1 MLHAR
6 GRRLAACRIVCTTR
20 FSARRR
26 AMRRF
31 VQAIA
36 ADAVP
41 PMLSRDIAVALAD
54 APPRYNIASGGDALA
69 LLMRDGDVVVDTLR
83 WGLVPRWSK
92 LPETAYSTITA
103 RLDRAPTSRIFARP
117 WASHRCVVPMNGYY
131 KWDRSGARPVP
142 HFIQSRS
149 GELLF
154 AAGLWDLWERE
165 PPPLAS
171 FALLTM
177 PNRAIP
183 RPLSPDGP
191 LFLPASSIPAWLA
204 HAAPDP
210 ARIAATPQPALETY
224 SVSKR
229 IRSRDVD
236 DYTLL
241 EPAPPD
247 APEDLDDALDP
258 DDDAD
263 DD

>member
-1 MLHAR
+1 
-6 GRRLAACRIVCTTR
+6 
-20 FSARRR
+20 
-26 AMRRF
+26 MRRF

-36 ADAVP
+36 VEAGPTDLPVTIANALSDA
-41 PMLSRDIAVALAD
+41 A
-54 APPRYNIASGGDALA
+54 PRYNIASNGDALV
-69 LLMRDGDVVVDTLR
+69 LLMRDGEVAVDTLR

-103 RLDRAPTSRIFARP
+103 RLNRAPTSRIYARP
-117 WASHRCVVPMNGYY
+117 WASRRCVVPMNGYY

-142 HFIQSRS
+142 HFIQARS

-154 AAGLWDLWERE
+154 AAGVWDLWERE
-165 PPPLAS
+165 LPPLAS

-177 PNRAIP
+177 PNTAIP

-191 LFLPASSIPAWLA
+191 LFLPGSKLSAWLTDP
-204 HAAPDP
+204 APDP
-210 ARIAATPQPALETY
+210 ARIAGTPQPELEAY
-224 SVSKR
+224 PVSKR

-247 APEDLDDALDP
+247 APDETDDDFDP
-258 DDDAD
+258 DGDVDED
-263 DD
+263 

>member
-1 MLHAR
+1 
-6 GRRLAACRIVCTTR
+6 
-20 FSARRR
+20 
-26 AMRRF
+26 MRRF
-31 VQAIA
+31 VQAVA
-36 ADAVP
+36 SDAVP
-41 PMLSRDIAVALAD
+41 AALAPDIRSALSD
-54 APPRYNIASGGDALA
+54 APPRYNIASNGEALV
-69 LLMRDGDVVVDTLR
+69 LVLHDGEVVVDTLR

-103 RLDRAPTSRIFARP
+103 RLNRAPTSRIYARP
-117 WASHRCVVPMNGYY
+117 WASRRCVVPMNGYY

-154 AAGLWDLWERE
+154 AAGVWDLWERE

-177 PNRAIP
+177 PNTAIP
-183 RPLSPDGP
+183 PPLSPDGP
-191 LFLPASSIPAWLA
+191 LFLPASNILDWLSDP
-204 HAAPDP
+204 APDP
-210 ARIAATPQPALETY
+210 ARIAGTPQPALEAY
-224 SVSKR
+224 PVSKR

-247 APEDLDDALDP
+247 DADP
-258 DDDAD
+258 VDDDAD
-263 DD
+263 PDADIDDD

>member
-1 MLHAR
+1 
-6 GRRLAACRIVCTTR
+6 
-20 FSARRR
+20 
-26 AMRRF
+26 MRRF

-41 PMLSRDIAVALAD
+41 AGLSPGIASALSD
-54 APPRYNIASGGDALA
+54 APPRYNIASDGDALA
-69 LLMRDGDVVVDTLR
+69 LRMDDGEVTADTLR

-103 RLDRAPTSRIFARP
+103 RLNRAPTSRIYARP
-117 WASHRCVVPMNGYY
+117 WASRRCVVPMNGYY

-149 GELLF
+149 GQLLF

-165 PPPLAS
+165 LPPLAS

-177 PNRAIP
+177 PNAAIP

-191 LFLPASSIPAWLA
+191 LFLPAASILAWLSGP
-204 HAAPDP
+204 APDP
-210 ARIAATPQPALETY
+210 VTIAGTPQPALEAY
-224 SVSKR
+224 PVSRR

-247 APEDLDDALDP
+247 APEDP
-258 DDDAD
+258 DDGFDPED
-263 DD
+263 DVDGD

>member
-1 MLHAR
+1 
-6 GRRLAACRIVCTTR
+6 
-20 FSARRR
+20 
-26 AMRRF
+26 MRRF

-36 ADAVP
+36 TDTVP
-41 PMLSRDIAVALAD
+41 DVLPVEIGAALSD
-54 APPRYNIASGGDALA
+54 APPRYNIASNSDALV
-69 LLMRDGDVVVDTLR
+69 LLMHDGEVAVDTLR

-103 RLDRAPTSRIFARP
+103 RLNRAPSSRIYARP
-117 WASHRCVVPMNGYY
+117 WASRRCVVPMNGYY

-154 AAGLWDLWERE
+154 AAGVWDLWERE

-177 PNRAIP
+177 PNTAIP

-191 LFLPASSIPAWLA
+191 LFLPAANVLDWLSDP
-204 HAAPDP
+204 APDP
-210 ARIAATPQPALETY
+210 AQIAGTPQPELEAY
-224 SVSKR
+224 PVSKR

-241 EPAPPD
+241 EPAAPD
-247 APEDLDDALDP
+247 APDETDDDVDP
-258 DDDAD
+258 DGDVDED
-263 DD
+263 

>member
-1 MLHAR
+1 
-6 GRRLAACRIVCTTR
+6 
-20 FSARRR
+20 
-26 AMRRF
+26 MRRF
-31 VQAIA
+31 VQAVA

-41 PMLSRDIAVALAD
+41 DEVSREVASVLSD
-54 APPRYNIASGGDALA
+54 ASPRYNIASNGDALV
-69 LLMRDGDVVVDTLR
+69 LVMRDGAMEVDTLR

-103 RLDRAPTSRIFARP
+103 RLHRAPSSRIYARP
-117 WASHRCVVPMNGYY
+117 WASRRCVVPMNGYY

-154 AAGLWDLWERE
+154 AAGVWDLWDRE

-177 PNRAIP
+177 ANTAIP

-191 LFLPASSIPAWLA
+191 LFLPASKLRAWLA
-204 HAAPDP
+204 DPAPDP
-210 ARIAATPQPALETY
+210 AQIAATPQPALEAY
-224 SVSKR
+224 PVSKR

-241 EPAPPD
+241 EPAVHD
-247 APEDLDDALDP
+247 APDDPGDGFDP
-258 DDDAD
+258 DEDVDAD
-263 DD
+263 

>member
-1 MLHAR
+1 
-6 GRRLAACRIVCTTR
+6 
-20 FSARRR
+20 
-26 AMRRF
+26 MRRF

-41 PMLSRDIAVALAD
+41 GALSADIGVALSD
-54 APPRYNIASGGDALA
+54 APPRYNIASNGDARV
-69 LLMRDGDVVVDTLR
+69 LLMHDGEVAVDTLR

-103 RLDRAPTSRIFARP
+103 RLNRAPTSRIYARP
-117 WASHRCVVPMNGYY
+117 WASRRCVVPMNGYY

-142 HFIQSRS
+142 HFIQARS

-154 AAGLWDLWERE
+154 AAGVWDLWERE
-165 PPPLAS
+165 LPPLAS

-177 PNRAIP
+177 PNTAIP

-191 LFLPASSIPAWLA
+191 LFLPASKLFAWLSDP
-204 HAAPDP
+204 APDP
-210 ARIAATPQPALETY
+210 TRIAGTPQPELEAY
-224 SVSKR
+224 PVSKR

-247 APEDLDDALDP
+247 APDETDDDFDP
-258 DDDAD
+258 DGDVDED
-263 DD
+263 

>member
-1 MLHAR
+1 
-6 GRRLAACRIVCTTR
+6 
-20 FSARRR
+20 
-26 AMRRF
+26 MRRF

-41 PMLSRDIAVALAD
+41 DVLPVEIGAVLPD
-54 APPRYNIASGGDALA
+54 APPRYNIASNGDALV
-69 LLMRDGDVVVDTLR
+69 LLMHDGEVAVDTLR

-103 RLDRAPTSRIFARP
+103 RLDRAPTSRIYARP
-117 WASHRCVVPMNGYY
+117 WASRRCVVPMNGYY

-154 AAGLWDLWERE
+154 AAGVWDLWERE

-177 PNRAIP
+177 PNTAIP

-191 LFLPASSIPAWLA
+191 LFLPASNILDWLSDP
-204 HAAPDP
+204 APDP
-210 ARIAATPQPALETY
+210 ARIASTSQPELEAY
-224 SVSKR
+224 PVSKR

-241 EPAPPD
+241 EPAAPD
-247 APEDLDDALDP
+247 APDETGDDVDPDGDLDED
-258 DDDAD
+258 
-263 DD
+263 

>member
-1 MLHAR
+1 
-6 GRRLAACRIVCTTR
+6 
-20 FSARRR
+20 
-26 AMRRF
+26 MRRF
-31 VQAIA
+31 VQAVA

-41 PMLSRDIAVALAD
+41 DEVSREVASVLSD
-54 APPRYNIASGGDALA
+54 ASPRYNIASNGDALV
-69 LLMRDGDVVVDTLR
+69 LVMRDGAMEVDTLR

-103 RLDRAPTSRIFARP
+103 RLDRAPSSRIYARP
-117 WASHRCVVPMNGYY
+117 WASRRCVVPMNGYY

-142 HFIQSRS
+142 YFIQSRS

-154 AAGLWDLWERE
+154 AAGVWDLWDRE

-177 PNRAIP
+177 ANTAIP

-191 LFLPASSIPAWLA
+191 LFLPASKLLAWLA
-204 HAAPDP
+204 DPAPDP
-210 ARIAATPQPALETY
+210 AQIAATPQPALEAY
-224 SVSKR
+224 PVSKR

-241 EPAPPD
+241 EPAAHD
-247 APEDLDDALDP
+247 APDDPEDGFDP
-258 DDDAD
+258 DEDVDAD
-263 DD
+263 

>member
-1 MLHAR
+1 
-6 GRRLAACRIVCTTR
+6 
-20 FSARRR
+20 
-26 AMRRF
+26 MRRF

-41 PMLSRDIAVALAD
+41 SGLPPTLASALSD
-54 APPRYNIASGGDALA
+54 APPRYNIASNGAALA
-69 LLMRDGDVVVDTLR
+69 LVMHDGEVAVDMLR

-103 RLDRAPTSRIFARP
+103 RLNRAPTSRIYARP
-117 WASHRCVVPMNGYY
+117 WASRRCVVPMNGYY
-131 KWDRSGARPVP
+131 KWDRSGAHPVP

-149 GELLF
+149 GDLLF
-154 AAGLWDLWERE
+154 AAGVWDLWERE

-177 PNRAIP
+177 PNTAIP

-191 LFLPASSIPAWLA
+191 LFLPAANILDWLSGP
-204 HAAPDP
+204 APDP
-210 ARIAATPQPALETY
+210 ARIAGTPQPALEAY
-224 SVSKR
+224 PVSKR

-241 EPAPPD
+241 EPAV
-247 APEDLDDALDP
+247 PEAADEMDDDP
-258 DDDAD
+258 DGDVD

>member
-1 MLHAR
+1 
-6 GRRLAACRIVCTTR
+6 
-20 FSARRR
+20 
-26 AMRRF
+26 MRRF

-41 PMLSRDIAVALAD
+41 AQLSPGIAAALSD
-54 APPRYNIASGGDALA
+54 APPRYNIASNGDALA
-69 LLMRDGDVVVDTLR
+69 LRMRGGDVVVDSLR

-103 RLDRAPTSRIFARP
+103 RLDRAATSRIFARP
-117 WASHRCVVPMNGYY
+117 WASRRCVVPMNGYY

-154 AAGLWDLWERE
+154 AAGVWDLWERE

-171 FALLTM
+171 CALLTM
-177 PNRAIP
+177 PNAAIP

-191 LFLPASSIPAWLA
+191 LFLPASKILAWLSDP
-204 HAAPDP
+204 APDP
-210 ARIAATPQPALETY
+210 AGIAGTPQPELEAY
-224 SVSKR
+224 AVSKR

-241 EPAPPD
+241 EPASPD
-247 APEDLDDALDP
+247 APDE
-258 DDDAD
+258 AD
-263 DD
+263 DDFDPDGDVDD

>member
-1 MLHAR
+1 
-6 GRRLAACRIVCTTR
+6 
-20 FSARRR
+20 
-26 AMRRF
+26 MRRF

-41 PMLSRDIAVALAD
+41 TQVSPDIAAALAG
-54 APPRYNIASGGDALA
+54 APPRYNISSGGDALA
-69 LLMRDGDVVVDTLR
+69 LVMRDGEVVVGTLR

-103 RLDRAPTSRIFARP
+103 RLDRAPRSRIFARP
-117 WASHRCVVPMNGYY
+117 WALRRCVVPMNGYY

-149 GELLF
+149 GDLLF
-154 AAGLWDLWERE
+154 AAGVWDLWERE

-191 LFLPASSIPAWLA
+191 LFLPASSLFTWLA
-204 HAAPDP
+204 EAAPDP
-210 ARIAATPQPALETY
+210 ARIAGTPQPALEAY
-224 SVSKR
+224 AVSRR

-247 APEDLDDALDP
+247 APDDPDDGRDP
-258 DDDAD
+258 DDDID